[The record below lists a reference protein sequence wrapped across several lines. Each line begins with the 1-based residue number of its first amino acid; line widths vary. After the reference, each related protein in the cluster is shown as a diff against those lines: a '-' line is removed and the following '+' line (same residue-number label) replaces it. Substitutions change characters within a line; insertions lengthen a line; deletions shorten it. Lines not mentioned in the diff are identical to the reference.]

1 MESSTAPLF
10 ARDRQR
16 SSDDDNKT
24 YVEEEQAHMNAQ
36 SGPGA
41 GAGAGA
47 ETGAGEGRPRADT
60 NTLGINT
67 DVPIGRMASLRSPGH
82 NREVASRLED
92 DLALLQV
99 ERQISRQDNDRM
111 SHSRSVRKERSRQ
124 AEPIDE
130 FDAATNPLH
139 EKTAIYKPP
148 ENPTSS
154 VAKFFK
160 KVHSSV
166 WIVRYFT
173 YITPLVLIIL
183 IPLLVGALAFPE
195 ANVGGVKMMWF
206 CIWLEIVWLTLWA
219 GRVSFLRFQ

>member
-1 MESSTAPLF
+1 
-10 ARDRQR
+10 
-16 SSDDDNKT
+16 
-24 YVEEEQAHMNAQ
+24 
-36 SGPGA
+36 
-41 GAGAGA
+41 
-47 ETGAGEGRPRADT
+47 
-60 NTLGINT
+60 
-67 DVPIGRMASLRSPGH
+67 MASLRSPSQ

-99 ERQISRQDNDRM
+99 ERQISRQDNDIM
-111 SHSRSVRKERSRQ
+111 SHSRSVRREHSRQ
-124 AEPIDE
+124 YEPIDE

-148 ENPTSS
+148 ENPTNS

-183 IPLLVGALAFPE
+183 IPLLVGALAFPQ

-219 GRVSFLRFQ
+219 GRVCFPPLH